1 MYFAQNDFSRA
12 ESLLTEGEVDPREVG
27 TSDIDLC
34 EIVCHNNITFNYCVN
49 DCHVIY
55 FTCR

>member
-27 TSDIDLC
+27 ASEIDLFG
-34 EIVCHNNITFNYCVN
+34 IVCQWYYINCINN
-49 DCHVIY
+49 CHV
-55 FTCR
+55 TCR

>member
-27 TSDIDLC
+27 NFDIDLYDV
-34 EIVCHNNITFNYCVN
+34 VCHWHCINVTDCIN
-49 DCHVIY
+49 D
-55 FTCR
+55 